1 MQTKSHE
8 EELLPA
14 SPLQGRVM
22 CAIQHCKDI
31 RSTLQRVAQNNVHK
45 KLDVTT
51 TVPRAKRPDAN
62 TQSWILKTALLS
74 MASRRFAIDAW
85 G

>member
-22 CAIQHCKDI
+22 CAI
-31 RSTLQRVAQNNVHK
+31 
-45 KLDVTT
+45 
-51 TVPRAKRPDAN
+51 
-62 TQSWILKTALLS
+62 
-74 MASRRFAIDAW
+74 
-85 G
+85 